1 MNDRATKQT
10 SCQMKSIVINNM
22 KWIESIT
29 KRKQEKNIYK
39 FDLNNS

>member
-1 MNDRATKQT
+1 MNGRATLQK

-29 KRKQEKNIYK
+29 KRKKKKNSI
-39 FDLNNS
+39 